1 MAAIFEKAI
10 ERCQQQKFLEEV
22 NASYAALKANR
33 KKWNDEI
40 AEIVRLTDGVPPGSV
55 CPTFVFVLLSVIFFA
70 RRDELWGRFLT
81 CGGLSIRL
89 PPLDAPAT
97 AVENRHHSVCGLPLC
112 GAGAFAQ
119 CHLNKPGVVRH
130 SWSDLLGC
138 HVGVRADVIRG
149 MPVGIP
155 AWPAKRLLHG
165 APQTSSTATV

>member
-10 ERCQQQKFLEEV
+10 ERCRQQKFLEEV

-33 KKWNDEI
+33 KKWKDEI

-55 CPTFVFVLLSVIFFA
+55 CPTFVFVLLSVIFSA

-97 AVENRHHSVCGLPLC
+97 PLENRHHSVCGLPLC
-112 GAGAFAQ
+112 GAGAFACQ
-119 CHLNKPGVVRH
+119 PIFSLSLTAVTHKRGYVFA
-130 SWSDLLGC
+130 GAY
-138 HVGVRADVIRG
+138 RA
-149 MPVGIP
+149 
-155 AWPAKRLLHG
+155 
-165 APQTSSTATV
+165 ATVRERWPNGLFQHPVKI